1 MNDILLT
8 VRDGLAVITLNR
20 PGTLNAFHTA
30 MALALRDA
38 LNSVAANP
46 DIRAVLIRAE
56 GSYFSAGGDLGFF
69 REALAA
75 GASETQHAF
84 AGLIDAVHEVI
95 NTLVS
100 MPLPVAA
107 AVQGGAAG
115 FGLSL
120 LAACDVVVA
129 ERNCRFNPAYVGLGA
144 SPDGGASWMLPR
156 LLGLRAARRLMMLGE
171 TLDAAGAREAGLI
184 DVIAE
189 PGELAA
195 TAEALAIR
203 LANGPTVAYGR
214 IKSLLAGGAGKSL
227 PEQLDAE
234 KDSFLACAATG
245 DFREGLKAFL
255 ARRPP
260 CFTGH

>member
-1 MNDILLT
+1 
-8 VRDGLAVITLNR
+8 
-20 PGTLNAFHTA
+20 
-30 MALALRDA
+30 
-38 LNSVAANP
+38 
-46 DIRAVLIRAE
+46 
-56 GSYFSAGGDLGFF
+56 
-69 REALAA
+69 
-75 GASETQHAF
+75 
-84 AGLIDAVHEVI
+84 
-95 NTLVS
+95 
-100 MPLPVAA
+100 
-107 AVQGGAAG
+107 
-115 FGLSL
+115 
-120 LAACDVVVA
+120 
-129 ERNCRFNPAYVGLGA
+129 
-144 SPDGGASWMLPR
+144 
-156 LLGLRAARRLMMLGE
+156 MMLGE

-214 IKSLLAGGAGKSL
+214 IKSLLAGGTGKSL